1 MAPSPNAEQLAAI
14 GHTFGPLRIM
24 AGAGAGKTYT
34 LTERIVSLVDGGL
47 ATPSQIL
54 ALTFTNKA
62 VDELRERIDPA
73 VEQIV
78 SDGERVDI
86 DTYHAFGSRIVADHG
101 AVLGFP
107 AEPLLLTSAES
118 WIVLWRAI
126 DEIDFRF
133 IDLGN
138 MKGGF
143 GESPLRTIIN
153 LASRLSD
160 ELSTLDDLQAWLAVA
175 EDSER
180 TQKLSDYAAGLEV
193 YNRRKSELGA
203 IDYGDQIALACKLL
217 EDPGIAASY
226 AEHYRFLLVD
236 EFQDTNYAQSVMV
249 ERLVGNHHQNVCVV
263 GDPNQ
268 AIYAFRGAS
277 PDNLDRF
284 ADVFAGTL
292 TLPLSSNYRSTQSIL
307 DLANHIWEG
316 EHDPYRGNLRS
327 AHDVAGARP
336 LLVEA
341 EDVEDELVWIA
352 GKIGEVVESGRY
364 AFRDIAVIVRKG
376 SGKRAVFE
384 TLRAYGIPAELVGGE
399 SLYETREVR
408 EIISW
413 FRAVADHQ
421 NDAAFAHVL
430 MSDLWGLDERDIY
443 ALAVARQRG
452 ETLQRTARRVVAEGQ
467 GGKQLEACLTAL
479 DRLSQRSYAGIEPL
493 FEAIVGLRKGGYDSI
508 ETENMERF
516 AGVVRGFARS
526 RIENP
531 VLRDL
536 VVYLDLL
543 LVAGA
548 DDEAAGDLDPSAND
562 TVKVTTAHAAKGL
575 QWPVVFVG
583 LANHHDFFNQGR
595 KRTDLLPEELA
606 HPLPGRPERRLFG
619 EDAKGDRAFE
629 KALEA
634 WRKETARQ
642 EEFRT
647 LYVALTRAEDLLFL
661 SWAKHT
667 PSRTKP
673 STLHPALLERNEWYD
688 VTQAPEAGTVP
699 APLTL
704 HTVAPSL
711 FPLLSPVLSA
721 LNGTSNYTIG
731 STARPTAGS
740 TADDP
745 NGERRDA
752 LTPNLTEA
760 LAGFGTDPAIAPQAV
775 ALFEQQRLQLL
786 EQIALIREVE
796 GRVAAQ
802 PVAAARTRFALSFS
816 QLETFEA
823 CPHRYYLRYVQGMP
837 GAPKQGATGFGSAL
851 HRAVA
856 GEAEKRRLGI
866 LTEAPQM
873 WATIALGLE
882 DEFRQGPGGE
892 TAMGLSADPVEAYLG
907 SIDARAT
914 PLLIEEPFT
923 LRIGDIALNGVI
935 DRLHRLPDGTT
946 EVVDYKTERTLR
958 TAEQVRRGLQ
968 LPIYVLAAR
977 ELFREI
983 TPPPSRAVMF
993 FLRHNERVGV
1003 AYTRDDLE
1011 QVRERVQETAGR
1023 MSDVSSADHLAS
1035 PETCRCCD
1043 FRATCVYAV

>member
-14 GHTFGPLRIM
+14 GHTLGPLRIM

-34 LTERIVSLVDGGL
+34 LTERIVSLVDSGL

-78 SDGERVDI
+78 SNGERVDI
-86 DTYHAFGSRIVADHG
+86 DTYHAFGSRIVAEHG
-101 AVLGFP
+101 AALGFP

-138 MKGGF
+138 IKGGF

-160 ELSTLDDLQAWLAVA
+160 ELSTLDDLQAWLALA
-175 EDSER
+175 EETER
-180 TQKLSDYAAGLEV
+180 TQKLRDYAAGLEV

-203 IDYGDQIALACKLL
+203 IDYGDQIALACRLL
-217 EDPGIAASY
+217 EDPGIAAAY
-226 AEHYRFLLVD
+226 AQQYRFLLVD

-249 ERLVGNHHQNVCVV
+249 QRLVGGHHQNVCVV

-284 ADVFAGTL
+284 AEVFAGTL

-327 AHDVAGARP
+327 ARDVAGARP
-336 LLVEA
+336 LLLEA

-352 GKIGEVVESGRY
+352 GKIGEIVEGGEY
-364 AFRDIAVIVRKG
+364 TFRDIAVIVRKG
-376 SGKRAVFE
+376 SGKRKVFE
-384 TLRAYGIPAELVGGE
+384 TLRAFGIPAELVGGE

-413 FRAVADHQ
+413 LRAVADHQ

-430 MSDLWGLDERDIY
+430 MSELWGLDERDIH

-452 ETLQRTARRVVAEGQ
+452 ETLQRTARRVVAEGE
-467 GGKQLEACLTAL
+467 GGNQLETCLTAL

-493 FEAIVGLRKGGYDSI
+493 FEAIVALRQGGYDSI
-508 ETENMERF
+508 ETENVERF

-531 VLRDL
+531 VLHDL

-543 LVAGA
+543 LAAGA

-575 QWPVVFVG
+575 QWLVVFVA

-619 EDAKGDRAFE
+619 EAAKGDRAFE
-629 KALEA
+629 KAIEA

-661 SWAKHT
+661 SWAKNT
-667 PSRTKP
+667 PSRSRPT
-673 STLHPALLERNEWYD
+673 TLHPALVDRDEWYD
-688 VTQAPEAGTVP
+688 VIEAPEAGTVAVP
-699 APLTL
+699 VTL
-704 HTVAPSL
+704 HTVAPSV
-711 FPLLSPVLSA
+711 FPLLSPVLSE
-721 LNGTSNYTIG
+721 LNGTSGYTIG
-731 STARPTAGS
+731 YS
-740 TADDP
+740 ADNP
-745 NGERRDA
+745 GVESRDA
-752 LTPNLTEA
+752 LAPKLAEA
-760 LAGFGTDPAIAPQAV
+760 LAGFGTDPAIADQAV

-802 PVAAARTRFALSFS
+802 PVAAARARFALSFS

-837 GAPKQGATGFGSAL
+837 GAPKRGATGFGSAL

-866 LTEAPQM
+866 VTGASQM
-873 WATIALGLE
+873 RATIALDLQE
-882 DEFRQGPGGE
+882 ESRQGSGAE
-892 TAMGLSADPVEAYLG
+892 TAMDLPADPVEVYLG
-907 SIDARAT
+907 SIDAQAT

-946 EVVDYKTERTLR
+946 EVVDYKTDSTLR
-958 TAEQVRRGLQ
+958 TMVQVREGLQ
-968 LPIYVLAAR
+968 LPIYLLAAR

-993 FLRHNERVGV
+993 FLRHNERIGV
-1003 AYTRDDLE
+1003 TYTWGDLDG
-1011 QVRERVQETAGR
+1011 VRERVQDIAGR
-1023 MSDVSSADHLAS
+1023 MSDVSPADHLAS
-1035 PETCRCCD
+1035 PETCRWCD
-1043 FRATCVYAV
+1043 YRATCRYAM